1 MKKFKFN
8 IHGNNYNVEVKTV
21 EGSTAKVEVNGTCYS
36 VELEQEV
43 KTTKTP
49 KLMRAAVKTHKTLS
63 KDESGAFKINCP
75 LPGTIMTLNVSNG
88 DTVKKGDTLL
98 IYEAMKMENKVLAEK
113 DGVVKNIRV
122 KAGDSILQDELLLE
136 IH

>member
-8 IHGNNYNVEVKTV
+8 IHGNNYNVEIKEVDGKSV
-21 EGSTAKVEVNGTCYS
+21 KVEVNGSCYK

-43 KTTKTP
+43 KTIKTP
-49 KLMRAAVKTHKTLS
+49 KLMRSAVKTHKALP
-63 KDESGAFKINCP
+63 KVEHGAFKINCP
-75 LPGTIMTLNVSNG
+75 LPGTIMSLMVSEG
-88 DTVKKGDTLL
+88 SEVKKGDTLL

-113 DGVVKNIRV
+113 NGIVKNIRV
-122 KAGDSILQDELLLE
+122 HAGDSILQGELLLE

>member
-8 IHGNNYNVEVKTV
+8 IHGNNYSVEIKKV
-21 EGSTAKVEVNGTCYS
+21 EGNSAKVEVNGTCYK
-36 VELEQEV
+36 VELENEIKV
-43 KTTKTP
+43 SKTP
-49 KLMRAAVKTHKTLS
+49 KLMRASIRTDKALS
-63 KDESGAFKINCP
+63 KVDSGAFKTTCP
-75 LPGTIMTLNVSNG
+75 LPGTIISVLVTEG
-88 DTVKKGDTLL
+88 ATVNKGDALI

-113 DGVVKNIRV
+113 QGVVKNIRV

>member
-8 IHGNNYNVEVKTV
+8 IQGNNYNVEIKNI
-21 EGSTAKVEVNGTCYS
+21 EGSTAKVEVNGTCYK
-36 VELEQEV
+36 VQLDQEV

-49 KLMRAAVKTHKTLS
+49 KLVRSSVMTHKTLS
-63 KDESGAFKINCP
+63 KVESGAFKINCP
-75 LPGTIMTLNVSNG
+75 LPGTIMSVNVAEG

-98 IYEAMKMENKVLAEK
+98 MYEAMKMENKVLAEK
-113 DGVVKNIRV
+113 DGIVKNIRV

>member
-8 IHGNNYNVEVKTV
+8 IHGNNYNVEIKKV
-21 EGSTAKVEVNGTCYS
+21 EGSTAKVEVNGTCYK
-36 VELEQEV
+36 VQLDQEV

-49 KLMRAAVKTHKTLS
+49 KLMRSSVKTHKALS
-63 KDESGAFKINCP
+63 KVESGAFKINCP
-75 LPGTIMTLNVSNG
+75 LPGTIMSVNVAEG
-88 DTVKKGDTLL
+88 DKVKKGDALL

-113 DGVVKNIRV
+113 DGIIKNIRV

>member
-8 IHGNNYNVEVKTV
+8 IHGNNYNVEIKNVESNTVKI
-21 EGSTAKVEVNGTCYS
+21 EVNGTCYK
-36 VELEQEV
+36 VELEQDV

-49 KLMRAAVKTHKTLS
+49 KLMRAAIKTHKTLS
-63 KDESGAFKINCP
+63 KVDSGVLKINCP
-75 LPGTIMTLNVSNG
+75 LPGTIVSLMVTEGVEVN
-88 DTVKKGDTLL
+88 KGDTLL

-113 DGVVKNIRV
+113 KGIVKNIRIN
-122 KAGDSILQDELLLE
+122 AGDSILQDELLLE